1 MPRNADL
8 CRVEDFESACDAD
21 LCRVMH
27 DLCRVSS
34 SFPDLS
40 PVMIISLHKPSQVY
54 MNVAYSLEYEDHTV
68 TAYGYDW
75 YYIKELKTMSS
86 ERKKTR

>member
-1 MPRNADL
+1 MTYSELQRLSPPI
-8 CRVEDFESACDAD
+8 
-21 LCRVMH
+21 
-27 DLCRVSS
+27 
-34 SFPDLS
+34 PDLS
-40 PVMIISLHKPSQVY
+40 PVMIIGLHKPSQVY
-54 MNVAYSLEYEDHTV
+54 MKVAYSLEYEDHTV

>member
-8 CRVEDFESACDAD
+8 CRVSP
-21 LCRVMH
+21 
-27 DLCRVSS
+27 